1 MTVSFIGKVQV
12 FYLHSFSKDAALI
25 FAGDRV
31 VVVVIVVFVSEGAR
45 FEPREVLN
53 KCLYRE
59 APPRGP
65 TPYPFIYDFSRT
77 RYPLEYLLLT
87 NGTPFTYL
95 VQNFASLLTAV
106 NVLSFK

>member
-1 MTVSFIGKVQV
+1 M
-12 FYLHSFSKDAALI
+12 AALI

-31 VVVVIVVFVSEGAR
+31 VVVVVIVIVVFILEGAR

-65 TPYPFIYDFSRT
+65 TPYPFIHHFPRT
-77 RYPLEYLLLT
+77 R
-87 NGTPFTYL
+87 
-95 VQNFASLLTAV
+95 
-106 NVLSFK
+106 

>member
-31 VVVVIVVFVSEGAR
+31 VVVVIVVFVLQGAR

-65 TPYPFIYDFSRT
+65 TPYPFIYRFSRT

-87 NGTPFTYL
+87 NGAPFT
-95 VQNFASLLTAV
+95 
-106 NVLSFK
+106 